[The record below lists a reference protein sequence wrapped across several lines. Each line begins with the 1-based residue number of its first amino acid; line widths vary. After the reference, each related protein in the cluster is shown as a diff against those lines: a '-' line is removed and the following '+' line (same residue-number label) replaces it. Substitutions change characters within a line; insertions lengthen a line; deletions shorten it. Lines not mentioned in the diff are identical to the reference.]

1 MNRLLFMAE
10 VFCCTLLGYGAAQG
24 LIYVLGEDTGALLHH
39 VAAHAPSPPT
49 GGPSGAVCTPDLAP
63 PAPPGVHSPAE
74 AGIKRGS
81 GGSAR
86 RPRLPVT
93 P

>member
-10 VFCCTLLGYGAAQG
+10 VFCCTLLGFGAAQG
-24 LIYVLGEDTGALLHH
+24 LIYALGADSAALLHFA
-39 VAAHAPSPPT
+39 AAHAPSPPT
-49 GGPSGAVCTPDLAP
+49 GGPSGAVCPPDLS
-63 PAPPGVHSPAE
+63 PAGGPGVHSPPE

-81 GGSAR
+81 SGSAR